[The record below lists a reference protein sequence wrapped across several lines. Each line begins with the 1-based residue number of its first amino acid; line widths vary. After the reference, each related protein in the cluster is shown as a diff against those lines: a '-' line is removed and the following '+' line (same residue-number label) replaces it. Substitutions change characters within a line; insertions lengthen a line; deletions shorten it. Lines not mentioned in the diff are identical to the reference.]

1 MNGAVSYFDL
11 LHKVDVLEFMRLKK
25 MVEKL
30 SKQQAQNAKMN

>member
-11 LHKVDVLEFMRLKK
+11 LHKVDILEFLKLKK

-30 SKQQAQNAKMN
+30 SKEQAKQANIK

>member
-11 LHKVDVLEFMRLKK
+11 LHKVDILEFMQLKK

-30 SKQQAQNAKMN
+30 SKQQAKQAKG